1 MNIVP
6 TELNEDLAKAL
17 RGRISAEG
25 SLIFGKV
32 GFWHLAGTGLVIF
45 GMGIAIGLGCYGYA
59 QIIQKTGDLN
69 ILSSILSN
77 SLSDVRLKAT
87 ADGTVQLE
95 PQNISLAEG
104 QTVTLASDSH
114 VSFDRSATIKA
125 NGEVSVQ
132 LPSISVPPSAMPKA
146 TESTPLITNFT
157 VFKAVEFGKG
167 TVMTGWSFL
176 TSAQTVPTHQ
186 YCYYT
191 ASLETPGF
199 DVAVDIADDGKLD
212 TPKTLPRDFD
222 LSAAYARCV
231 WFKDTYQ

>member
-1 MNIVP
+1 MNIIP
-6 TELNEDLAKAL
+6 TGLNEDLAKAL
-17 RGRISAEG
+17 RGRIAAEN
-25 SLIFGKV
+25 SLIFGRV
-32 GFWHLAGTGLVIF
+32 GFWHLVGAGLVIF
-45 GMGIAIGLGCYGYA
+45 GLGSAIGLGCYGYA
-59 QIIQKTGDLN
+59 QITQKTGDLN
-69 ILSSILSN
+69 VLSSILSN
-77 SLSDVRLKAT
+77 ALSDVHLKAS

-95 PQNISLAEG
+95 PQTLSLAEG
-104 QTVTLASDSH
+104 QTVALASDSH
-114 VSFDRSATIKA
+114 VSLDRSATVKA

-132 LPSISVPPSAMPKA
+132 LPSISVPPSATPKA
-146 TESTPLITNFT
+146 TESTPLIINFT

-176 TSAQTVPTHQ
+176 TSAQTLPTHQ